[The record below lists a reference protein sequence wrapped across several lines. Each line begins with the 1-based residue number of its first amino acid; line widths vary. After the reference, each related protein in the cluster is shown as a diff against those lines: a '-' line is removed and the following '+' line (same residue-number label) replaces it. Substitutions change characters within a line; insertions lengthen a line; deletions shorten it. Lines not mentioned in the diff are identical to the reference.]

1 MLATS
6 FHKHE
11 TKAKGLNKGIVFLLY
26 LLSQDLNILIW
37 LAAFVIKT
45 QPMRGDS
52 QGTRNWIAFD
62 FFIFVAKLLLIA
74 AKGNILKSI
83 TKLKFKYL

>member
-26 LLSQDLNILIW
+26 LLSQDLSILIW

-52 QGTRNWIAFD
+52 QGTRNRIAFD
-62 FFIFVAKLLLIA
+62 FFIFVAKLLLLA
-74 AKGNILKSI
+74 AKGNI
-83 TKLKFKYL
+83 F